1 LAKLILGLLKYTSA
15 YLSGFF
21 QVKANLVEA
30 DFFGFMP
37 WLIIQRV
44 TLPLAVF
51 FHFHSAVVFVE
62 LFKEIYDEKE
72 EIEEESRNGNVNRDQ
87 DYDGINL

>member
-1 LAKLILGLLKYTSA
+1 MFFI
-15 YLSGFF
+15 F

-62 LFKEIYDEKE
+62 LFKEIFDEKE
-72 EIEEESRNGNVNRDQ
+72 EVNEEESRNGNANRDE
-87 DYDGINL
+87 DHDGIHL

>member
-1 LAKLILGLLKYTSA
+1 MPKLFFI
-15 YLSGFF
+15 F

-62 LFKEIYDEKE
+62 LFKEIFVEKE
-72 EIEEESRNGNVNRDQ
+72 DVNEEEQSRNGNANRDE
-87 DYDGINL
+87 DYDGIHL